1 MQHQLT
7 IVGLGPGP
15 AAYLSLGVVSLL
27 QHAGQV
33 ILRTAVHPTV
43 AALRAKGVNFIA
55 CDNFYE
61 TENSFEEV
69 YTKIV
74 NFVLQACQKTNVV
87 YAVPGSP
94 LVAEKTVVLLRE
106 KAIAAGVSLNIE
118 PAMSFLDP
126 AYVALGIDPLTG
138 LRIIDAVDR
147 DALTDGGKYPIMVT
161 QVYDRMIASELK
173 LNLMDVLPDE
183 AEVYYLHNLG
193 LEDAECRKIKLLEL
207 DREKKIDYLT
217 SVFVPAQVRL
227 QASHGQDGVMNTQPL
242 TDVMR
247 ILREPGG
254 CPWDREQDHRS
265 IRANMIEEVYEF
277 IEAVDAGDFAGMQ
290 EELGDIMMQVAFH
303 ARLAEE
309 KGIFTMQDV
318 IDGVSQKLIHRHP
331 HVFGTLEV
339 KDSAQVLQ
347 NWETLKK
354 EEKKD
359 RIHILDGVY
368 QGLPALLRAAKLQ
381 SKVAKVGF
389 DWQELASVYA
399 KVQEELQEVQEAV
412 QSQNM
417 IAIEAELGDLLFAI
431 VNYGRHLNVD
441 AETALNGTNNRFSRR
456 FAYVESQVAASG
468 KNWQDFTLDEL
479 DLFWNQAKEKEQKA
493 SW

>member
-1 MQHQLT
+1 M
-7 IVGLGPGP
+7 V
-15 AAYLSLGVVSLL
+15 
-27 QHAGQV
+27 
-33 ILRTAVHPTV
+33 AV
-43 AALRAKGVNFIA
+43 A
-55 CDNFYE
+55 
-61 TENSFEEV
+61 
-69 YTKIV
+69 
-74 NFVLQACQKTNVV
+74 
-87 YAVPGSP
+87 
-94 LVAEKTVVLLRE
+94 
-106 KAIAAGVSLNIE
+106 
-118 PAMSFLDP
+118 
-126 AYVALGIDPLTG
+126 
-138 LRIIDAVDR
+138 
-147 DALTDGGKYPIMVT
+147 
-161 QVYDRMIASELK
+161 
-173 LNLMDVLPDE
+173 
-183 AEVYYLHNLG
+183 
-193 LEDAECRKIKLLEL
+193 
-207 DREKKIDYLT
+207 
-217 SVFVPAQVRL
+217 
-227 QASHGQDGVMNTQPL
+227 
-242 TDVMR
+242 
-247 ILREPGG
+247 
-254 CPWDREQDHRS
+254 
-265 IRANMIEEVYEF
+265 
-277 IEAVDAGDFAGMQ
+277 
-290 EELGDIMMQVAFH
+290 
-303 ARLAEE
+303 E

-389 DWQELASVYA
+389 DWQELAPVYA

-431 VNYGRHLNVD
+431 VNYGRHLKVD

>member
-1 MQHQLT
+1 M
-7 IVGLGPGP
+7 
-15 AAYLSLGVVSLL
+15 
-27 QHAGQV
+27 
-33 ILRTAVHPTV
+33 
-43 AALRAKGVNFIA
+43 KK
-55 CDNFYE
+55 
-61 TENSFEEV
+61 SFED
-69 YTKIV
+69 
-74 NFVLQACQKTNVV
+74 
-87 YAVPGSP
+87 
-94 LVAEKTVVLLRE
+94 LVKLSIHLR
-106 KAIAAGVSLNIE
+106 S
-118 PAMSFLDP
+118 
-126 AYVALGIDPLTG
+126 
-138 LRIIDAVDR
+138 
-147 DALTDGGKYPIMVT
+147 
-161 QVYDRMIASELK
+161 
-173 LNLMDVLPDE
+173 
-183 AEVYYLHNLG
+183 
-193 LEDAECRKIKLLEL
+193 
-207 DREKKIDYLT
+207 
-217 SVFVPAQVRL
+217 
-227 QASHGQDGVMNTQPL
+227 
-242 TDVMR
+242 
-247 ILREPGG
+247 PGG

-389 DWQELASVYA
+389 DWQELAPVYA

-431 VNYGRHLNVD
+431 VNYGRHLKVD